1 MDVGFH
7 NAGFDVIMACDL
19 DKHACDT
26 YNRNAHLNGHA
37 GEPVYPMSVR
47 DLPDDLP
54 DVDVIFGGPPCQ
66 GYSVAG
72 KMDPDDERSTLIF
85 DFFDIIMKVK
95 PKGFVCENVP
105 ALATSAKWAG
115 VRDRIGDIISD
126 GYLVSTL
133 VLNARDYGVPQSRE
147 RMFMLGVRRDLV
159 KDEDVTTGLMNEALA
174 QQKKSPPTLR
184 SLLVSLGKVGSGENP
199 DTCKAKVTFAK
210 NPVLR
215 KSPYAGMLFNGG
227 GRPLDPSKTSS
238 TLPASMGGN
247 RTPIIDELNLD
258 DEADSFIQ
266 DYHTLLM
273 AGHEPAEGEAPDRL
287 RRLTIKECQA
297 IQSFPEGYEF
307 CGPVS
312 SAYRQIGN
320 AVPCLLAEAV
330 ANAIKTGITNTD

>member
-26 YNRNAHLNGHA
+26 YNRNTHLNGHA
-37 GEPVYPMSVR
+37 GKTVIPMSVR
-47 DLPDDLP
+47 DLPANLP
-54 DVDVIFGGPPCQ
+54 EADVIFGGPPCQ

-85 DFFDIIMKVK
+85 DFFDIIAKTK

-105 ALATSAKWAG
+105 TLATSGKWEG
-115 VRDRIGDIISD
+115 TRNRIDNIISD
-126 GYLVSTL
+126 DYLASTF

-159 KDEDVTTGLMNEALA
+159 KDETSELISGTLA
-174 QQKKSPPTLR
+174 AQRREPPTLG
-184 SLLVSLGKVGSGENP
+184 SLLRSLGKFGSRDNP

-215 KSPYAGMLFNGG
+215 KSAYAGMLFNGG

-247 RTPIIDELNLD
+247 RTPIIDETHLD
-258 DEADSFIQ
+258 DEGDSFIS
-266 DYHTLLM
+266 DYHALLM
-273 AGHEPAEGEAPDRL
+273 AGHEPGKGQAPSRL
-287 RRLTIKECQA
+287 RRLTIKECKA
-297 IQSFPEGYEF
+297 IQTFPDEYEF
-307 CGPVS
+307 CGPAS

-330 ANAIKTGITNTD
+330 ANAIRACIVNSD